1 MLVVV
6 FEAII
11 GGAQLITTQTVTQV
25 ARHLYVVD
33 ERFGLADNQLTVMKL
48 HLQTGSIRSRGEKK
62 QMPDFVKSN
71 IIQYAPKY

>member
-48 HLQTGSIRSRGEKK
+48 HLQTGSIRSRGEKNK
-62 QMPDFVKSN
+62 CLILLKA
-71 IIQYAPKY
+71 I